1 MKYKVFTLIFSL
13 FVIIQLFGQNIIIDG
28 TVIDST
34 DNKPIQN
41 VNISMKNSYIG
52 TITDDNGYFRLSI
65 DTSKIESRSLI
76 ISHVKYKYKKI
87 KFNDIKD
94 DEYIK
99 LVEKVFQF
107 KNISIYGNINKFE
120 YKQEIRNAVTSISSA
135 SFEDVGNID
144 VSDVLKSEQ
153 SIHIDEKLNG
163 EKNISIR
170 GSNSDEVVILYDGI
184 PINNNFN
191 NYSDLSLINE
201 NILDHIDIIKGSNVA
216 SMGAYNSSAVINFVP
231 KYKQDYLVKFNQQF
245 GSYNSG
251 KWNLNL
257 HKDLFGINMFSGIG
271 NASSKLNYVD
281 TTANS
286 DILNTSSNITAGLSI
301 PFGKTFKEK
310 KQHNIK
316 ANFLQNERKYENG
329 QISDTLETDQTLIN
343 LKFSETFKNIG
354 ESSFYFSQQNSNQAH
369 SWIYNDSSRK
379 RILKDNTNIF
389 QGDHIYDTEN
399 ISIFLAYQNKQSKIS
414 ETYNEN
420 KETFQRSNNNVSG
433 GLQFKNAE
441 LSYPFD
447 LKDVQFSFKYED
459 VSDSKI
465 ELADI
470 SAISDSIKSHWRE
483 KSFMISTSFIGAP
496 KYFLYKVNFNYSSG
510 FRIPSLLQQVTALR
524 FPITEKNNTLLTE
537 YKSNFEIVNT
547 LSINKFDS
555 NVLSEILLTFSIFTN
570 SYQNKMRMIHL
581 KGSSVQYFDNYND
594 AQIYGIESSFIPL
607 FADGICKLNFSA
619 SKYFIENKLA
629 FPFKPTDKLAA
640 GLIIAT
646 KMFNFSLQFFHESGS
661 MGLIVNEINDDG
673 VLLLKEMEIDSFE
686 SLDIQLKKEF
696 KLWRFN
702 TYISVSGKNILN
714 DKMVLEGI
722 ALKDRR
728 FYLSGGIEFK

>member
-1 MKYKVFTLIFSL
+1 MKHKIFTLIFSL
-13 FVIIQLFGQNIIIDG
+13 FIFIQLFGQNIVIKG
-28 TVIDST
+28 TVVDST
-34 DNKPIQN
+34 DSKPIQS
-41 VNISMKNSYIG
+41 VNISIKDSYIG
-52 TITDDNGYFRLSI
+52 TITDDNGHFRLSI
-65 DTSKIESRSLI
+65 DTSKVKSRSLI
-76 ISHVKYKYKKI
+76 ISHVKYKLKKI
-87 KFNDIKD
+87 NFGDIKD
-94 DEYIK
+94 REKIK
-99 LVEKVFQF
+99 LIEKVFQF
-107 KNISIYGNINKFE
+107 KNISIYGNINEFE

-144 VSDVLKSEQ
+144 VTDVLKSEQ
-153 SIHIDEKLNG
+153 SIHINEKLNG

-184 PINNNFN
+184 PINNNYSN
-191 NYSDLSLINE
+191 NSDLSLINE
-201 NILDHIDIIKGSNVA
+201 DILDHIDIIKGNNVA
-216 SMGAYNSSAVINFVP
+216 SMGAYNSSAVINLVP

-257 HKDLFGINMFSGIG
+257 HKDLFGVNMFSGIG
-271 NASSKLNYVD
+271 NTSSKLNYVD
-281 TTANS
+281 TTTNS
-286 DILNTSSNITAGLSI
+286 GILNTSSDITAGLSI
-301 PFGKTFKEK
+301 PFGKTFKDK

-316 ANFLQNERKYENG
+316 AIFLQNERKYENS
-329 QISDTLETDQTLIN
+329 QISDTLETDQTLMN
-343 LKFSETFKNIG
+343 LKFHKIFKNIG
-354 ESSFYFSQQNSNQAH
+354 ESSFYFSKQNSNQAH
-369 SWIYNDSSRK
+369 SWVYNDSSRK
-379 RILKDNTNIF
+379 RILEDNTNIF

-399 ISIFLAYQNKQSKIS
+399 ISIFLAYQNKKSKIS

-420 KETFQRSNNNVSG
+420 TENFQRSNNNISG
-433 GLQFKNAE
+433 GLQFKNNDISS
-441 LSYPFD
+441 LFD
-447 LKDVQFSFKYED
+447 LKDVQLSFKYEN

-465 ELADI
+465 ELSDI
-470 SAISDSIKSHWRE
+470 SAISDSIKDRWHE
-483 KSFMISTSFIGAP
+483 KSFMISTSFIGTP
-496 KYFLYKVNFNYSSG
+496 KYFLYKVNFNYFSG

-537 YKSNFEIVNT
+537 YKSNLEIVNT
-547 LSINKFDS
+547 LAINKFDS
-555 NVLSEILLTFSIFTN
+555 NILSEILFKFSIFTN
-570 SYQNKMRMIHL
+570 SYQNKMRMLHL

-594 AQIYGIESSFIPL
+594 AQIYGIETSVTPL
-607 FADGICKLNFSA
+607 FVNGVCKLNFSA

-629 FPFKPTDKLAA
+629 FPFKPTSKLAT
-640 GLIIAT
+640 GLIIAP
-646 KMFNFSLQFFHESGS
+646 KMFNFSIQFFHESGS
-661 MGLIVNEINDDG
+661 MGLFVNEINNNG
-673 VLLLKEMEIDSFE
+673 VLILKKMEMDSFK